1 MEKNVLLDKSK
12 AYAVRIVRLYQFM
25 TEEKRE
31 FTLSKQLLRSGTS
44 IGANCREA
52 YRAQSTADFISKL
65 SIALKE
71 AEEAA
76 YWLEL
81 LFETEYITDEQFK
94 SVYFDN
100 EELVKLLV
108 RIIKTTKSHTS

>member
-12 AYAVRIVRLYQFM
+12 AYAVRIVRLSQFM

-52 YRAQSTADFISKL
+52 YRAQSTADFITKL

-71 AEEAA
+71 AEETA

-108 RIIKTTKSHTS
+108 SIIKTTKSHTS

>member
-12 AYAVRIVRLYQFM
+12 AYAVRIVRLSQFM

-71 AEEAA
+71 AEETA

-108 RIIKTTKSHTS
+108 SIIKTTKSHTS

>member
-108 RIIKTTKSHTS
+108 SIIKTTKSHTS